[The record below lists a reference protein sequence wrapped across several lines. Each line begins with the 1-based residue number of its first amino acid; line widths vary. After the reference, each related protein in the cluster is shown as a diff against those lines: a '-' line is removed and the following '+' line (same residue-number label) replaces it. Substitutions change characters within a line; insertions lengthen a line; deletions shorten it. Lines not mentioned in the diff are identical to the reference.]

1 MNPIAVRM
9 ALLFLGVMLMVA
21 PRAEAQ
27 VDPYRRNL
35 VELGYDLP
43 LTGQGPQALYIY
55 YYYNRPDFLNTNT
68 ALRLAIAPAYVD
80 SEIGFKHLLSPTTD
94 VGVGFYGG
102 AFGDNFYEVRRG
114 NYLRGESFDGHGG
127 GTSLSIY
134 QLLNPNQ
141 RIPINVVVRGGA
153 KYSTFARDSDT
164 ANSFVVPEDRLT
176 VFFRTGLRVAGKEPT
191 LYPDLG
197 LELSIWFERQWR
209 TGADPYGFGN
219 DREVNS
225 ATSLYWAY
233 AGLNYTWTNSGNKIS
248 LAFTVGGSEDADR
261 FSAWRLGGVLPLVSE
276 FPLVLPGYYYE
287 ELSAK
292 DFVHLYAAYMIPL
305 DREHRFRLM
314 LEAASARI
322 DYLPGFDEGDTWQTG
337 AGAELGFTPR
347 NQVFHIIV
355 RYGYGFNALRDNER
369 GSHSVGVLFQF
380 DYDAFKKYR
389 HQRDGF

>member
-1 MNPIAVRM
+1 M
-9 ALLFLGVMLMVA
+9 ALFFWGVMLMVA

-43 LTGQGPQALYIY
+43 LTGQGPQALYVY

-176 VFFRTGLRVAGKEPT
+176 
-191 LYPDLG
+191 
-197 LELSIWFERQWR
+197 
-209 TGADPYGFGN
+209 
-219 DREVNS
+219 
-225 ATSLYWAY
+225 
-233 AGLNYTWTNSGNKIS
+233 
-248 LAFTVGGSEDADR
+248 
-261 FSAWRLGGVLPLVSE
+261 
-276 FPLVLPGYYYE
+276 
-287 ELSAK
+287 
-292 DFVHLYAAYMIPL
+292 
-305 DREHRFRLM
+305 
-314 LEAASARI
+314 
-322 DYLPGFDEGDTWQTG
+322 
-337 AGAELGFTPR
+337 
-347 NQVFHIIV
+347 
-355 RYGYGFNALRDNER
+355 
-369 GSHSVGVLFQF
+369 
-380 DYDAFKKYR
+380 
-389 HQRDGF
+389 